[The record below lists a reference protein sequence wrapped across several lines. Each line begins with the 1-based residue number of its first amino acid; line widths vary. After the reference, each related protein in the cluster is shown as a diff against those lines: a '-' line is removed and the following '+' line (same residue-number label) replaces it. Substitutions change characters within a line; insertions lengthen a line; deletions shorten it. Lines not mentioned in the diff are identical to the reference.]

1 MKGLSYSPVFE
12 VWTTDYGI
20 SRVNSAPIKVSNLHV
35 HIFVLLFKLKYLK
48 VNYKKIYNNYLSF
61 CMNIE
66 KDTVVG
72 LVMTPKNVHVLI
84 LIICE
89 YYPI

>member
-1 MKGLSYSPVFE
+1 MRDEGGNWKFQVNSERISYSPVFE

-72 LVMTPKNVHVLI
+72 LVTP
-84 LIICE
+84 
-89 YYPI
+89 